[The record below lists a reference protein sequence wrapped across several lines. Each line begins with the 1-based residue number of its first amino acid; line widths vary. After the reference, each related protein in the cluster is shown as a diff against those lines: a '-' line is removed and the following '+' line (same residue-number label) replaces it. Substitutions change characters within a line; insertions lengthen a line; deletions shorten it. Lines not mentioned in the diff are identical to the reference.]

1 MTAKMEEGFKS
12 EQLARQQ
19 AKKDLDVLKEEMK
32 KKKAEIEKRGNHWG
46 KSAGPSFRLQ
56 VQWNLHSEEDG
67 IQWIGHWLQTV

>member
-32 KKKAEIEKRGNHWG
+32 KK
-46 KSAGPSFRLQ
+46 S
-56 VQWNLHSEEDG
+56 WNWEARQPLG
-67 IQWIGHWLQTV
+67 